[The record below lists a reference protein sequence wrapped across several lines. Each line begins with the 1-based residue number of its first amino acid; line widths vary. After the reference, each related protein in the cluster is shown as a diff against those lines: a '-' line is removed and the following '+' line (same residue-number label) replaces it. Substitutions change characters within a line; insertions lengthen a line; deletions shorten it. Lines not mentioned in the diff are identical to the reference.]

1 MTVQPIGMHE
11 DAILLYMAPAKS
23 ASLCTEDQF
32 RAALAPYRERPWIWI
47 FDGGGM
53 TTRHYANIGF
63 CKSMYKI
70 LDTEHKQS
78 LRAVWILNL
87 NSWLRGVI
95 QLFPASKPTLCLP
108 RERLEMFV
116 EMQRKGLSSSTIDTL
131 ISALQPTA

>member
-1 MTVQPIGMHE
+1 MTVQPIGTHE
-11 DAILLYMAPAKS
+11 GAVLLYMAPAKS

-32 RAALAPYRERPWIWI
+32 RAALASYRERPWIWI
-47 FDGGGM
+47 FDGGGCGAAV
-53 TTRHYANIGF
+53 ANIGF

-78 LRAVWILNL
+78 LQAVWILNL

-108 RERLEMFV
+108 KERLEMFV
-116 EMQRKGLSSSTIDTL
+116 EMQRKGLSSSVIDIL
-131 ISALQPTA
+131 IGALQFGSR